1 MRQAYYEWEDAMRVV
16 DIKIDLCQLYRIL
29 SARKLIKSLEAIDDD
44 ETANDEQ
51 TAEAFR
57 RAMELGF
64 GADLDWVVPLAKAVS
79 SDLVKASHYIDRD
92 L

>member
-1 MRQAYYEWEDAMRVV
+1 MRNDWETAMRVV

-29 SARKLIKSLEAIDDD
+29 SARKLIHSLEAIDDD
-44 ETANDEQ
+44 ESASDEQ

-64 GADLDWVVPLAKAVS
+64 GADLEWVVPIAEAVS
-79 SDLVKASHYIDRD
+79 DELVKASRYIDRD

>member
-57 RAMELGF
+57 RAMGLGF